1 MESSSKTQEKETDS
15 FLKKNIIKNWKII
28 AALAILLSIV
38 LYYNFILYQ
47 TKNQFKEEKE
57 TLITQYTQE
66 IDSLKLAK
74 TTEIVKVF
82 SWAVRSELLRE
93 NFEQVDLLFNTF
105 VKESNMVKI
114 SLINIETQKVQLST
128 DKKLENELFTELDL
142 LKLNELTVDNNRI
155 VAPISGLN
163 KQLGLLIVDFE

>member
-114 SLINIETQKVQLST
+114 YLINIETQKVQLST

>member
-155 VAPISGLN
+155 VAPISRLN